1 MLTPIQSREV
11 WLTTIRM
18 RATPRMPSMK
28 WRRPA
33 TGAAGGSGRVAALAT
48 LLDDSPLLDEAV
60 RPYRHLVVIG
70 GGHADELEGGR
81 GEARHPARHA
91 LHALIHELV
100 GAIEG
105 RAEERE
111 GLGVLSPA
119 THDAAVD
126 EPRTVR
132 HRLHVPLDRKLGLPA
147 RHERGEGRVGR
158 DLVRARARGDQHR
171 DDSEATQGA
180 EESGRVHA
188 FDRLLG
194 ATAARDVPDGF
205 HLLAAHHVDAVVEVD
220 GGIAVRREELDELAE
235 GGQPSRLR
243 YGEAPVL
250 VARPGVGDSGT
261 FERLG
266 HERLVGGEG
275 LEPTV

>member
-1 MLTPIQSREV
+1 MSVVKAVLG
-11 WLTTIRM
+11 
-18 RATPRMPSMK
+18 ATWSA
-28 WRRPA
+28 PA
-33 TGAAGGSGRVAALAT
+33 HAAT
-48 LLDDSPLLDEAV
+48 N
-60 RPYRHLVVIG
+60 
-70 GGHADELEGGR
+70 
-81 GEARHPARHA
+81 
-91 LHALIHELV
+91 
-100 GAIEG
+100 
-105 RAEERE
+105 
-111 GLGVLSPA
+111 
-119 THDAAVD
+119 
-126 EPRTVR
+126 
-132 HRLHVPLDRKLGLPA
+132 
-147 RHERGEGRVGR
+147 
-158 DLVRARARGDQHR
+158 
-171 DDSEATQGA
+171 SEATQGA

-261 FERLG
+261 LERLG

-275 LEPTV
+275 LEPTVDHGHLLGRHADDGGEHGEGHLEVVVVAAALTPDTPIVEVHHAVGAALQLGQTLELGVDVEGAGGAPAHDLDGEAEIG